1 MPKRS
6 SKKKPTDINV
16 IAAEILK
23 ATTGEKPESSEKTP
37 KKKNPHAAALG
48 KLGGVKGGKSR
59 AKKLSPERRSEIA
72 RKAAKARWQR
82 HRDQ

>member
-16 IAAEILK
+16 IAAEILQ

-37 KKKNPHAAALG
+37 IKKNPHAAALG